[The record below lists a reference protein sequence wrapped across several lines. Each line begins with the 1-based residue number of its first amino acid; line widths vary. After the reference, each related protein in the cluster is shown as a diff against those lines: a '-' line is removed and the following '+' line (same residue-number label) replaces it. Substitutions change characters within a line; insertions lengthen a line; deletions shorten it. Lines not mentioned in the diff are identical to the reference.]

1 MGDWRLLDNED
12 GVKSWHKLE
21 DGKTIIKTTQ
31 DVQPIFDLNQ
41 TARSNQT
48 SGWKGDMHEVAAIP
62 FVVYTQILKSLG
74 HDWKQPITPEIKVK
88 LYKLL
93 SSSEYAKL
101 RTKEGRL
108 A

>member
-1 MGDWRLLDNED
+1 MSDWRLLDNID
-12 GVKSWHKLE
+12 GVQSWHKLE

-41 TARSNQT
+41 EARSNQST
-48 SGWKGDMHEVAAIP
+48 GWKGDMHHVASIP
-62 FVVYTQILKSLG
+62 LNVYNQILKSLG
-74 HDWKQPITPEIKVK
+74 HDWKQPMTPEVKIK

-93 SSSEYAKL
+93 SSSEYNKL